1 VISGAQRLISK
12 ESNRALV
19 LQKEFSNLN
28 IPIELVDNKMVVQGG
43 QVDSGTIDSHNDHR
57 IAMAAA
63 VAGIKSKGSITIKG
77 AECVTKSYPYFF
89 DDYTK
94 LGGIAYE

>member
-1 VISGAQRLISK
+1 VISGAHRLISK

-19 LQKEFSNLN
+19 LHREFSNLN
-28 IPIELVDNKMVVQGG
+28 VPIELLDDKMVVQGG
-43 QVDSGTIDSHNDHR
+43 QVESGTIDSNNDHR

-63 VAGIKSKGSITIKG
+63 VAGINAKGAITIKG

-94 LGGIAYE
+94 LGGVAYE